1 MLNGQSA
8 LITGGSRGL
17 GEALGAALAAGGA
30 RIVLVARRSGPLDE
44 AVARIRAAGGEAYGI
59 AGDIADKEATH
70 ALAGQAAQLVGPIDL
85 LVQNAST
92 LGPTPLRQ
100 LLDTD
105 CEDLE
110 QVLQTNLVGPFRL
123 AKAVIGA
130 MVLRGSGTVVQ
141 ISSDAAMVPYPGW
154 GAYGVSKVGFDHLA
168 RIWAAELADTGVRF
182 LSIDPGEMDT
192 AMHAAA
198 MPDADRG
205 ELASPATVADAIV
218 ALIGRCHEL
227 PSGARVTVEQ
237 APS

>member
-1 MLNGQSA
+1 MSNGKSA

-17 GEALGAALAAGGA
+17 GRALGVALAAEGT
-30 RIVLVARRSGPLDE
+30 RIVLVARRQGPLDE
-44 AVARIRAAGGEAYGI
+44 VVAQIRAAGGEAYGI
-59 AGDIADKEATH
+59 AADIADKQATY
-70 ALAGQAAQLVGPIDL
+70 ALAGQAAQLVGPIDV

-110 QVLQTNLVGPFRL
+110 QVLQTNLIGPFRL
-123 AKAVIGA
+123 AKAVVGA
-130 MVLRGSGTVVQ
+130 MVLRGSGSVVQ
-141 ISSDAAMVPYPGW
+141 ISSDAATVPYPGW
-154 GAYGVSKVGFDHLA
+154 GAYGVSKLAFDHLA

-198 MPDADRG
+198 MPDADPR
-205 ELASPATVADAIV
+205 ELASPAKVAAAI
-218 ALIGRCHEL
+218 ASLIGRCHEL
-227 PSGARVTVEQ
+227 PSGTRVAAQE
-237 APS
+237 ALS

>member
-1 MLNGQSA
+1 MLNGKSA

-17 GEALGAALAAGGA
+17 GQALGFALAAEGA
-30 RIVLVARRSGPLDE
+30 RVVLVARGPRQLEDV
-44 AVARIRAAGGEAYGI
+44 VARIRAEGGEAYWI
-59 AGDIADKEATH
+59 AADVADKQATH
-70 ALAGQAAQLVGPIDL
+70 ALAGQAAQLVGPIDV

-110 QVLQTNLVGPFRL
+110 RVLQTNLVGPFRL
-123 AKAVIGA
+123 AKAVVGT

-154 GAYGVSKVGFDHLA
+154 GAYGVSKLGFDHLA
-168 RIWAAELADTGVRF
+168 RIWAAELANTGVRF

-198 MPDADRG
+198 MPDGDPRA
-205 ELASPATVADAIV
+205 LASPAEVAAAIA
-218 ALIGRCHEL
+218 ALIGRSREL
-227 PSGARVTVEQ
+227 ESGTRVAVQ
-237 APS
+237 AVLS

>member
-1 MLNGQSA
+1 MLNGKSA

-17 GEALGAALAAGGA
+17 GQALGKALAAEGA
-30 RIVLVARRSGPLDE
+30 RIVLVARRKGPLDDV
-44 AVARIRAAGGEAYGI
+44 VAQLRAAGAEAYGI
-59 AGDIADKEATH
+59 AADIADKRATY
-70 ALAGQAAQLVGPIDL
+70 ALAGQVAQLVGPIDV

-123 AKAVIGA
+123 AKAVVGT
-130 MVLRGSGTVVQ
+130 MVLRGSGCVVQ
-141 ISSDAAMVPYPGW
+141 ISSDAAIVPYPGW
-154 GAYGVSKVGFDHLA
+154 GAYGVSKLGFDHLA

-198 MPDADRG
+198 MPDADPR
-205 ELASPATVADAIV
+205 ELGSPAKVAAAI
-218 ALIGRCHEL
+218 ARLIGQSHEL
-227 PSGARVTVEQ
+227 QSGTRIALGE
-237 APS
+237 ASS

>member
-1 MLNGQSA
+1 MLNGKNA

-17 GEALGAALAAGGA
+17 GQALGVALAAEGA
-30 RIVLVARRSGPLDE
+30 RVVLVARGRSPLDDV
-44 AVARIRAAGGEAYGI
+44 VAQIRAAGGEAYGI
-59 AGDIADKEATH
+59 AADIADKQATY

-123 AKAVIGA
+123 AKAVVGT
-130 MVLRGSGTVVQ
+130 MVLRGSGSVVQ

-154 GAYGVSKVGFDHLA
+154 GAYGVSKLAFDHLA

-182 LSIDPGEMDT
+182 LSIDPGEMNT

-198 MPDADRG
+198 MPDADPR
-205 ELASPATVADAIV
+205 ELASPAKVASAIV
-218 ALIGRCHEL
+218 KLIGRSHEL
-227 PSGARVTVEQ
+227 QNGARVALQE
-237 APS
+237 AS